1 MIANVIQAGESM
13 IEHRLP
19 LDSGEWKSSP
29 SMWNANQRLQ
39 ALLQSDTP
47 IPESIVD
54 FIYEFEGCDCFE
66 RSYYYALPYLADYL
80 CQHRESLLEVFP
92 DFCNPLMTANSIPD
106 DCKAQIRLAR
116 EQIVNL
122 MLFALEDSSSETD
135 SSYGGSCLTY
145 VAGIAA
151 VYTEAYVAR
160 QIAMPD

>member
-1 MIANVIQAGESM
+1 MHAKPDLRVFLEWMIADSDSVITDVIQTGESM

-66 RSYYYALPYLADYL
+66 RS
-80 CQHRESLLEVFP
+80 
-92 DFCNPLMTANSIPD
+92 
-106 DCKAQIRLAR
+106 
-116 EQIVNL
+116 
-122 MLFALEDSSSETD
+122 
-135 SSYGGSCLTY
+135 
-145 VAGIAA
+145 
-151 VYTEAYVAR
+151 
-160 QIAMPD
+160 